1 MHQASVGFH
10 CPECTKA
17 GSQKVYQG
25 MASLQTKP
33 MLTMILIGMNVAV
46 FLLGVAME
54 GADALAGVQGKMQ
67 VDFALIAADS
77 GVLTS
82 SGWILEGGVGH
93 GEWYRMITSGFLHY
107 GILHLLMN
115 MYALYLL
122 GRALE
127 PATGRLRFGLIYG
140 VSLLAGSF
148 GALLLSPDSL
158 TAGASGAIF
167 GLMGAIFMAHRAQG
181 LAFRDS
187 PLLGV
192 LVLNLV
198 ITFGLPGISIGGHVG
213 GLLGGLFTG
222 WLVFD
227 LARRP
232 GMDKRLPIGL
242 ACFAGVAL
250 LIAGIAVAAAWAP
263 A

>member
-25 MASLQTKP
+25 LASLQTKP
-33 MLTMILIGMNVAV
+33 MLTMILIGINVAV
-46 FLLGVAME
+46 FLLGFAME
-54 GADALAGVQGKMQ
+54 GPDALRGVQGQMQ
-67 VDFALIAADS
+67 LDYALIAATRWELS
-77 GVLTS
+77 ATGPVLA
-82 SGWILEGGVGH
+82 GGVGH
-93 GEWYRMITSGFLHY
+93 GEWYRMITSEFLHY
-107 GILHLLMN
+107 GIFHLLMN
-115 MYALYLL
+115 MYALYVL
-122 GRALE
+122 GRVVE

-140 VSLLAGSF
+140 VSGLAGSF

-198 ITFGLPGISIGGHVG
+198 ITFGLPGISIGGHMG
-213 GLLGGLFTG
+213 GLVGGLFTG
-222 WLVFD
+222 WLMFD
-227 LARRP
+227 LAQRP
-232 GMDKRLPIGL
+232 GMDKRIP
-242 ACFAGVAL
+242 VAL
-250 LIAGIAVAAAWAP
+250 SVLAGLVLILGGIAVAAAWVP
-263 A
+263 S